1 MSDLSCLES
10 GLGARTRGRNGSC
23 ACEVPKK
30 TRDQVTKQSVVESLR
45 EFSCMFPPN
54 MIVIVF
60 CTSPDSMYSG
70 NLTRTI
76 LSEGDSPRGQ
86 RTRPCRPNLAEKK
99 TRIWTSSGAEGGSL
113 GAVWREVSQLH
124 PLGALVGE
132 TSVRCVVGRN

>member
-1 MSDLSCLES
+1 MIYPIGEQGRGAYS
-10 GLGARTRGRNGSC
+10 GAQWLLRLRRPEKDSGSG
-23 ACEVPKK
+23 
-30 TRDQVTKQSVVESLR
+30 DQSVVESLR
-45 EFSCMFPPN
+45 EFSYMFPPN